1 MEKRLG
7 FIGTGN
13 MGTALAKTIA
23 ASGLIKPEN
32 IYIYDVDTARAK
44 ELADKLN
51 IKLAGSNNEV
61 VKNSD
66 AIILAVKP
74 VYIKTV
80 LEGCKQDFTSSK
92 MLISIAV
99 GVPIKTYKEI
109 LGEDSKVIRT
119 MPNTPAMVGEGM
131 TLITCDKNI
140 NAEEKQFAIDL
151 FKCVGK
157 AEELDE
163 RLMSEVTALTS
174 SSPAYVFMFIEAMAD
189 AAVHSGLPRTQ
200 AYRLAAQAVMGSARM
215 VLETGL
221 HPGEL
226 KDMVCSPAGTTI
238 EAVKVLEE
246 KGFRAAV
253 IDAMGECTRRALEIG
268 RGMSGDKK

>member
-1 MEKRLG
+1 MEKKLG

-23 ASGLIKPEN
+23 ASGLIRPEN
-32 IYIYDVDTARAK
+32 IYIYDVDTTKAA
-44 ELADKLN
+44 ELAKSLN
-51 IKLAGSNNEV
+51 VSLAGSNNDV
-61 VKNSD
+61 VQNSD
-66 AIILAVKP
+66 IVILAVKP
-74 VYIKTV
+74 MYIKTA
-80 LEGCKQDFTSSK
+80 LEGIKKDFTAGK
-92 MLISIAV
+92 ILISIAV
-99 GVPIKTYKEI
+99 GVTISTYKEI

-131 TLITCDKNI
+131 TLIACDKNI
-140 NAEEKQFAIDL
+140 TADEKKFALEL
-151 FKCVGK
+151 FSCVGK

-163 RLMSEVTALTS
+163 KFMSEVTALTS

-189 AAVHSGLPRTQ
+189 AAVHSGLPRAQ
-200 AYRLAAQAVMGSARM
+200 AYRLAAQAVMGSAKM
-215 VLETGL
+215 VLDTGL
-221 HPGEL
+221 HPGAL

-253 IDAMGECTRRALEIG
+253 IDAMGECTRRAIEIG